1 MRDLAEKV
9 IAMLDRKEKQ
19 NHEMLLVLAESDD
32 TEGMEFYRGAIR
44 EDNYIRD
51 YIKGL
56 MGGTV

>member
-1 MRDLAEKV
+1 MRDLVEKV

-44 EDNYIRD
+44 KDNYIRD

>member
-9 IAMLDRKEKQ
+9 ITMLDRKEKQ

-32 TEGMEFYRGAIR
+32 TEGMEFYRGAIY